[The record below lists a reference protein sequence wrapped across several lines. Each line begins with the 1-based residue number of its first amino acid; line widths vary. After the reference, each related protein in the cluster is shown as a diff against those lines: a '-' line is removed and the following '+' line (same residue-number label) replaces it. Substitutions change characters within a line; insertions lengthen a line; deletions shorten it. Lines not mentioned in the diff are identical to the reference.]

1 MISTTSTRTTVEFP
15 EVPVR
20 VVTPADG
27 IHLGVGP
34 LMMAMVDVA
43 APKGTVI
50 GVRVFA
56 YASEIPH
63 LDLSTLR
70 HRGRETTVTAW
81 APVTAGRPRI
91 GPTLRA
97 ALQDG
102 PETVEVTEHG
112 PIYRQVA

>member
-1 MISTTSTRTTVEFP
+1 MSSPVHVRTVVEFP

-20 VVTPADG
+20 VIPADG
-27 IHLGVGP
+27 IPIGEGP
-34 LMMAMVDVA
+34 LMWAMVNVA
-43 APKGTVI
+43 RPQGTVI

-56 YASEIPH
+56 YAGEIDF

-81 APVTAGRPRI
+81 APVIAGRPRI

-97 ALQDG
+97 ALQG
-102 PETVEVTEHG
+102 GLETVEVTEHG
-112 PIYRQVA
+112 PIYRTAA

>member
-1 MISTTSTRTTVEFP
+1 MISTNSVRTTVEFP

-20 VVTPADG
+20 VIPADG
-27 IHLGVGP
+27 IPIGEGA
-34 LMMAMVDVA
+34 LMWAMVNVA
-43 APKGTVI
+43 RPQGTVI

-70 HRGRETTVTAW
+70 HRGRETTVSEW

-97 ALQDG
+97 ALLDG

>member
-1 MISTTSTRTTVEFP
+1 MTSPIRTTVEFP

-20 VVTPADG
+20 VVIPADG
-27 IHLGVGP
+27 ITPGTGP
-34 LMMAMVDVA
+34 LMWAMVDVA

-56 YASEIPH
+56 YAGEIDF

-81 APVTAGRPRI
+81 ALVPAGMPRI

-102 PETVEVTEHG
+102 PETVEVTDYG
-112 PIYRQVA
+112 PIYRTAA